1 MENVCF
7 RYDWRRCLVSL
18 SGFLTILFPD
28 LAIADSY
35 SFTGSPSTV
44 QTYAPF
50 IGSGL
55 QTNITAY
62 NNHVSWIY
70 SNYSFKVGST
80 GRYDITATTSDTTHP
95 LYSLYNTIFVLNG
108 TFEPSSAFPPT
119 TPISQFIAS
128 DYTNS
133 NTTTIPSLQLTAAQ
147 TYSVLVLYNESS
159 PGTFPFQVLLTF
171 NGPGCIQIS
180 TNICAM
186 PATITDNEIAEE
198 LKLQAAQQG
207 MILSDMQSNAIIGQL
222 HQRMGQWGTSR
233 ASAVP
238 LAQAYADEPQT
249 KYASLF
255 DNAMSQQAAQSGW
268 TAWADTGADGLRT
281 NWNSDVR
288 GYQAAQQ
295 FGLDY
300 RMANGW
306 VAGASF
312 GGSVFNSGFDNG
324 GKLSGSAY
332 WISPYLGMRIDDWLV
347 TLQTAYTYTDYD
359 TFDSGIGVSGDT
371 HGQRF
376 SGSVSVARQFDLG
389 RTFYVVPEAVLSAG
403 RDHIS
408 DLSALQPG
416 VLGDPRFFSTKL
428 GGELGTKL
436 PNGGRLY
443 GLAYAE
449 YVSTNADG
457 SASYLSTDYESR
469 DWSAT
474 LGGGF
479 DTTLGEQARLSL
491 EGKLRG
497 VGSDRLIYGGSAR
510 LSLSF

>member
-1 MENVCF
+1 MESIRF
-7 RYDWRRCLVSL
+7 RYDSRRRFVFL
-18 SGFLTILFPD
+18 SGLLAILFPD

-35 SFTGSPSTV
+35 SFIGSPSTV
-44 QTYAPF
+44 PTYAPF

-55 QTNITAY
+55 QTNIAAY

-80 GRYDITATTSDTTHP
+80 GTYDISATTSNTDHP
-95 LYSLYNTIFVLNG
+95 SSSLYNTMFVLNG
-108 TFEPSSAFPPT
+108 TFSPSSASLPT

-128 DYTNS
+128 DYANS
-133 NTTTIPSLQLTAAQ
+133 NTSTIPSLQLTAAQ
-147 TYSVLVLYNESS
+147 TYSVLVLYNETS
-159 PGTFPFQVLLTF
+159 PGIFPYQVLLTF

-186 PATITDNEIAEE
+186 PATITDRQITEE

-207 MILSDMQSNAIIGQL
+207 MMLSNMQSDAIIGQL
-222 HQRMGQWGTSR
+222 HQRMGQWGTSG

-238 LAQAYADEPQT
+238 LAQAYADEPQV

-281 NWNSDVR
+281 NWNSNVR

-312 GGSVFNSGFDNG
+312 GGSVFNSDFNNG
-324 GKLSGSAY
+324 GELSGSAY
-332 WISPYLGMRIDDWLV
+332 WISPYLGMRVDNWLV

-389 RTFYVVPEAVLSAG
+389 QTFYVVPEAVLSTG

-416 VLGDPRFFSTKL
+416 VLGDPRFFSAKV
-428 GGELGTKL
+428 GGELGTRL

-443 GLAYAE
+443 GLAFAE

-457 SASYLSTDYESR
+457 SASYLSTDYEAQ

-479 DTTLGEQARLSL
+479 DTTLGERTKLGL
-491 EGKLRG
+491 EGKVRG
-497 VGSDRLIYGGSAR
+497 VGSDRLVYGGSAR
-510 LSLSF
+510 LSLNF